1 MMGLQSGRALSRGT
15 KGWPMDRSTK
25 SFDAEV
31 FPVLETERLIL
42 REIVA
47 SDAAD
52 VLAFRSDPEEQKYN
66 DSPLRSLSEARELI
80 DRLGREYREERAI
93 RWGLTM
99 KGEGAVV
106 GLLGY
111 NYWNVA
117 HFRAGLGY
125 DLKRSLWGNGLM
137 PEAVE
142 AVLDFGFSRMELNR
156 LEAHTN
162 TANTSSV
169 RMLRKLGF
177 WQEGTLHEQF
187 YEDGAFHDV
196 SLFVLLRRDRPATK
210 RLSWYLGQV

>member
-1 MMGLQSGRALSRGT
+1 
-15 KGWPMDRSTK
+15 MDRSAR

-47 SDAAD
+47 SDTAD
-52 VLAFRSDPEEQKYN
+52 VFAFRSDPEEQKYN
-66 DSPLRSLSEARELI
+66 DAPLRSLPQARELI
-80 DRLGREYREERAI
+80 DRLAREYRDQRAI
-93 RWGLTM
+93 RWGLTV
-99 KGEGAVV
+99 KGDGAVV

-125 DLKRSLWGNGLM
+125 DLKRSLWGRGLM
-137 PEAVE
+137 PEAVD
-142 AVLDFGFSRMELNR
+142 AVLDFGFSRMQLHRVEV
-156 LEAHTN
+156 HTN
-162 TANTSSV
+162 TENASSV

-177 WQEGTLHEQF
+177 WQEGTLHEYF

-196 SLFVLLRRDRPATK
+196 SLFVLLRRDRQ
-210 RLSWYLGQV
+210 LSNSRGTPGTRTIRP

>member
-1 MMGLQSGRALSRGT
+1 
-15 KGWPMDRSTK
+15 MDRSTQ
-25 SFDAEV
+25 SSDAEV
-31 FPVLETERLIL
+31 FPMLETERLIL

-52 VLAFRSDPEEQKYN
+52 VFAFRSDPEEQKHN
-66 DSPLRSLSEARELI
+66 DSPLQSLPEARELI
-80 DRLGREYREERAI
+80 DRLAREYREGRAI

-125 DLKRSLWGNGLM
+125 DLKRSLWGRGLM
-137 PEAVE
+137 PEAVD
-142 AVLDFGFSRMELNR
+142 AVLDFGFSRLQLNR
-156 LEAHTN
+156 VEAHIN
-162 TANTSSV
+162 TENTSSV
-169 RMLRKLGF
+169 RMLSKLGF
-177 WQEGTLHEQF
+177 WQEGTFHDQF

-196 SLFVLLRRDRPATK
+196 SLFVLLRRNRQPPSAGVVYDVMHAPHQHLPHR
-210 RLSWYLGQV
+210 